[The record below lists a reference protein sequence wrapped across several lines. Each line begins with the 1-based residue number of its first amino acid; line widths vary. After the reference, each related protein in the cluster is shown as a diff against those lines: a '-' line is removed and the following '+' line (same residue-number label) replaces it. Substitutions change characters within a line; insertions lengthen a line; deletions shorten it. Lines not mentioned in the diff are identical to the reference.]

1 MRVCKHDVSLH
12 ECVFFFV
19 APQRFVLLSSR
30 DRIQRL
36 LLDDVSS
43 PQQQQQQAPDI
54 NLPVTNVRS
63 IRAMTFDPSSDMVY
77 WLEARGV
84 LRKARAQDGSQ
95 VRGGGTTSS
104 VCF

>member
-1 MRVCKHDVSLH
+1 M
-12 ECVFFFV
+12 
-19 APQRFVLLSSR
+19 LLSSR

-95 VRGGGTTSS
+95 VRAGGTASC
-104 VCF
+104 V